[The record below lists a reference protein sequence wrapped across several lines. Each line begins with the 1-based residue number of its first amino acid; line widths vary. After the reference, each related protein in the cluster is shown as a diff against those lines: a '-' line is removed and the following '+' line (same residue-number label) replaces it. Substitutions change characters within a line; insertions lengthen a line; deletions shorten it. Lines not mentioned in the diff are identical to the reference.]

1 MNIYNLRIRNPLLA
15 SLLFVVWILCGS
27 LAACGQNFSQFD
39 SEPLLAQARNHFSA
53 GDNGKG
59 EVLIFE
65 YIREK
70 RRAFPQGYTFG
81 LEACTAVADLL
92 NEQAAFSVI
101 RRVRDGLHKPEDAA
115 LRAGVEAAL
124 LNCCTKF
131 QRWDEGLQLIHEF
144 QFLPKTNFV
153 LNVAVLDFSRML
165 VEAGKTNGVLRVLRE
180 FYENVNETRDG
191 VMPAGFWAH
200 RAAETALSINQPS
213 DSVAFLEKIKFHSPE
228 YYNSNAISI
237 HLLEVSGYDKLS
249 KNAEVAKK
257 ISLCYELKKNGYFVS
272 APEEDTLKHL
282 LEAYRR
288 AGWLDANYRA
298 NPTQVYVPRNP
309 TLGGSY
315 PKVTVVRTVVIMMA
329 LAPVVVIALFGLRR
343 RVQRKS

>member
-1 MNIYNLRIRNPLLA
+1 MSIYNLRIWNPLFA
-15 SLLFVVWILCGS
+15 SLVFVVWILCGS

-39 SEPLLAQARNHFSA
+39 SEPLLAQARHHFSA

-70 RRAFPQGYTFG
+70 RRVFPQGYTFG
-81 LEACTAVADLL
+81 LEACTAVADVL

-131 QRWDEGLQLIHEF
+131 QRWDEGLQLIHEL
-144 QFLPKTNFV
+144 QFSPKTNFV

-165 VEAGKTNGVLRVLRE
+165 VEAGKTNEVSRVLQQ
-180 FYENVNETRDG
+180 FYETVNETSDG

-213 DSVAFLEKIKFHSPE
+213 NSVKLLGKIEGCSPE
-228 YYNSNAISI
+228 YYKSNAISI
-237 HLLEVSGYDKLS
+237 HLLEISGYEKLS
-249 KNAEVAKK
+249 KIADVAKK
-257 ISLCYELKKNGYFVS
+257 LSLCHELKQKGYFVS
-272 APEEDTLKHL
+272 ASDEDVLKLL

-288 AGWLDANYRA
+288 AGWLDTNYRA
-298 NPTQVYVPRNP
+298 NSTQVYVPRNP
-309 TLGGSY
+309 ALIGRY
-315 PKVTVVRTVVIMMA
+315 PKVMVVRSVISMMV
-329 LAPVVVIALFGLRR
+329 LAPVVVIVLIGLRR
-343 RVQRKS
+343 RVQRKC